1 MVNNTIYQFLGSNL
15 GVEIYL
21 KRREHQKKAALKIE
35 ASQYILY
42 WGFKKM
48 SFKLYIYVLGKILQD
63 RAKFIQ
69 KLTSDFKDHI
79 RNLENLRKSVES
91 PKSWNLMGYFR
102 PKNTFSQLK
111 QYIQRVYLIS
121 PIISENMRYF
131 CDTFLYFLAQTLH
144 IFYKSSPSK

>member
-63 RAKFIQ
+63 GAKFIQ

-91 PKSWNLMGYFR
+91 PKS
-102 PKNTFSQLK
+102 
-111 QYIQRVYLIS
+111 
-121 PIISENMRYF
+121 
-131 CDTFLYFLAQTLH
+131 
-144 IFYKSSPSK
+144 